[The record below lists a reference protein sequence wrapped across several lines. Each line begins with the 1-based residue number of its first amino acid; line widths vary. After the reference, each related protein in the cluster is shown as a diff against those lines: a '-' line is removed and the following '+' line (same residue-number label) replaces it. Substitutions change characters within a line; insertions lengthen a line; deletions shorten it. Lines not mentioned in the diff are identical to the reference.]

1 MYIETWGDALIL
13 SFNEL
18 WTGVASFAPRLVAAV
33 VIFVVGWVIAHA
45 LGKVVEQILRSL
57 KIDKAL
63 QSLGVEEPIE
73 RAGIKLD
80 VGVFIGALVKWF
92 VIVVFLTATVDVLGL
107 TQVTDFLKD
116 DVLGLTQVRDFLKDD
131 VLGYLPNVF
140 VAVMILVVAAL
151 IADAVGKLVTGSAKA
166 ANLPSSG
173 FLGGVSRWAIWVF
186 AILAALYQLG
196 IAGPMVQTLFI
207 GIVGALALG
216 LGLAFGL
223 GGKDAAAKYL
233 ERLRQDIR

>member
-116 DVLGLTQVRDFLKDD
+116 DVLG
-131 VLGYLPNVF
+131 YLPNVF
-140 VAVMILVVAAL
+140 VAAMILVVAAL

-207 GIVGALALG
+207 GIVGALALC

>member
-116 DVLGLTQVRDFLKDD
+116 DVLG
-131 VLGYLPNVF
+131 YLPNVF
-140 VAVMILVVAAL
+140 VAAMILVVAAL

-233 ERLRQDIR
+233 ERLRQDIK

>member
-1 MYIETWGDALIL
+1 LIL

-116 DVLGLTQVRDFLKDD
+116 DVLG
-131 VLGYLPNVF
+131 YLPNVF
-140 VAVMILVVAAL
+140 VAAMILVVAAL

>member
-116 DVLGLTQVRDFLKDD
+116 DVLG
-131 VLGYLPNVF
+131 YLPNVF
-140 VAVMILVVAAL
+140 VAAMILVVAAL

-166 ANLPSSG
+166 ANLPSSEL
-173 FLGGVSRWAIWVF
+173 LGGVSRWEIWVF
-186 AILAALYQLG
+186 AIRAALDQLEIENTQ
-196 IAGPMVQTLFI
+196 IAH
-207 GIVGALALG
+207 
-216 LGLAFGL
+216 
-223 GGKDAAAKYL
+223 L
-233 ERLRQDIR
+233 ETPPRNPDDGR

>member
-1 MYIETWGDALIL
+1 MIL

-116 DVLGLTQVRDFLKDD
+116 DVLG
-131 VLGYLPNVF
+131 YLPNVF
-140 VAVMILVVAAL
+140 VAAMILVVAAL

-233 ERLRQDIR
+233 ERLRQDIK

>member
-1 MYIETWGDALIL
+1 MDRR
-13 SFNEL
+13 
-18 WTGVASFAPRLVAAV
+18 SFAPRLVAAV

-116 DVLGLTQVRDFLKDD
+116 DVLG
-131 VLGYLPNVF
+131 YLPNVF
-140 VAVMILVVAAL
+140 VAAMILVVAAL

-173 FLGGVSRWAIWVF
+173 FLGGVSRGAIWVF